1 MRRNNKFINFAIA
14 YMITIGLL
22 LIVSFLVWLLTYD
35 LVVRNDYISN
45 ALFIPNMLIFIISIG
60 INVGAGNIFSPL
72 NYTFQKFFNPK
83 KTKETYIDY
92 AGYIEQK
99 KKEVKNVWYLTA
111 ATVTLLLVAYLFTT
125 F

>member
-14 YMITIGLL
+14 YMISVGLL
-22 LIVSFLVWLLTYD
+22 LIASFLVWLFTYD
-35 LVVRNDYISN
+35 LEVRNDFISN
-45 ALFIPNMLIFIISIG
+45 ALFIPNMLIFIVSIG
-60 INVGAGNIFSPL
+60 VNVGAGNIFSPL

-83 KTKETYIDY
+83 KTKENYVDY

-99 KKEVKNVWYLTA
+99 KKEVKNVWFLTA

>member
-1 MRRNNKFINFAIA
+1 
-14 YMITIGLL
+14 MITIGLL

-72 NYTFQKFFNPK
+72 NYTFQKFFSPK